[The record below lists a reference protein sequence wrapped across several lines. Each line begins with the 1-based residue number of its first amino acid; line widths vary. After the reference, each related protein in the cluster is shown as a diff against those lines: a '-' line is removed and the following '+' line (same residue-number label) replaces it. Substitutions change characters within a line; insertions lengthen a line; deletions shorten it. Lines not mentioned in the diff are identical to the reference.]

1 MHLYALPLLF
11 ILIGLVLYVV
21 LGGADFGA
29 GFWQLAAGRGE
40 HAERLREHAHHSMG
54 PVWEANHVWL
64 IFILTVMWTS
74 YPVAFGSIA
83 STLTVPLFLAVI
95 GIIFRGAAYALR
107 FGASGPRE
115 LRVIETV
122 SGVSS
127 ILTPF
132 SLGTVAGAIAARRVP
147 VGNAAGPLFS
157 SWLNPTGVVIGLL
170 AVAVS
175 AYMAAVFLTADA
187 ARRGHPGLERQLRR
201 RGLASGVA
209 AGAVAVVGLIVV
221 SADDQPLW
229 HGLTSGAGLVVV
241 IVSALAG
248 LTTLGLLI
256 RRHYEASRYTAALAV
271 AAVIAGWAIAQ
282 EPVLLPGLT
291 VAQAAAPHDVLVV
304 VTVAVVA
311 GGVILFPSLGLLFR
325 LFLGGRLE
333 EAAAGPDPAASPIPA
348 RRTLRTRLLARLAGG
363 CLIAGFG
370 LLNLADAPLA
380 HLGGVLCLLAFVPL
394 AFTAMLPGD
403 SAWAAA
409 AEE

>member
-1 MHLYALPLLF
+1 MHLYALPLSF
-11 ILIGLVLYVV
+11 ILVGLIFYVV

-40 HAERLREHAHHSMG
+40 HARRLREHAHHSMG

-64 IFILTVMWTS
+64 IFVLTVMWTA

-83 STLTVPLFLAVI
+83 STLSVPLFLAI
-95 GIIFRGAAYALR
+95 LGIIFRGAAYALR

-115 LRVIETV
+115 LRMIETV

-147 VGNAAGPLFS
+147 VGNASGALIS

-170 AVAVS
+170 AVAIS
-175 AYMAAVFLTADA
+175 AYLAAVFLAADA
-187 ARRGHPGLERQLRR
+187 ARQQQTELERGLRQ
-201 RGLASGVA
+201 RGLASGLT
-209 AGAVAVVGLIVV
+209 AGAVAVVGLVVV
-221 SADDQPLW
+221 SIDDKPLW
-229 HGLTSGAGLVVV
+229 HGLTSGAALVAV

-248 LTTLGLLI
+248 LATLALLV
-256 RRHYEASRYTAALAV
+256 RRRYESSRYTAALAV

-291 VAQAAAPHDVLVV
+291 VAQAAAGHDVLVA
-304 VTVAVVA
+304 VTVAVL
-311 GGVILFPSLGLLFR
+311 GGAVILFPSLGLLFR
-325 LFLGGRLE
+325 LFLGGELE
-333 EAAAGPDPAASPIPA
+333 DAAAGPEPPVSPLPA
-348 RRTLRTRLLARLAGG
+348 RRTLSPSLLGRIAGA

-370 LLNLADAPLA
+370 LLTLADAPLA
-380 HLGGVLCLLAFVPL
+380 HLVGVLCLLAFVPL
-394 AFTAMLPGD
+394 AFAAQFPAN
-403 SAWAAA
+403 SVWAASA
-409 AEE
+409 DE